1 MYWKVIN
8 IYNILKQNIIFIGIG
23 LLKKETKNQVTLQK
37 EFYDIY
43 SNNNRFNRIII
54 NIDDDDNFSEEN
66 NYLKYQNL
74 DEEINY
80 VSYLIQI
87 TQEKLSAFENNNN
100 IINNNGNK
108 LTLTYKDIFEVNEA
122 MNNNENFGLI
132 GAKSEDALKV
142 DLIHSNETKQ
152 NIFPKKSDINLYK
165 PQYNDEYLNL
175 CSYSNK
181 LIINSPNNK
190 PIQLEK
196 IDLEAVKAKDSEK
209 EKDLLNNFKMVN
221 EKENIINNNDL
232 INNDNYENKNEINFN
247 PIKYFHTDNK
257 IRKDSVV
264 SDFPYLSNFNSNF
277 IIDPRFNNMNGFN
290 FYNMYLN

>member
-100 IINNNGNK
+100 IINNKGNK

-257 IRKDSVV
+257 IMKDSVV

>member
-80 VSYLIQI
+80 VSYLIQL

-122 MNNNENFGLI
+122 MNNNENIGLI

-181 LIINSPNNK
+181 LIINSQNNK

-196 IDLEAVKAKDSEK
+196 IEPEAVKAKDSEK

>member
-43 SNNNRFNRIII
+43 SNNNRFNKIII

-100 IINNNGNK
+100 IINNKGNK
-108 LTLTYKDIFEVNEA
+108 LTLTYKDIFEVNEG

-257 IRKDSVV
+257 IMKDSVV

>member
-100 IINNNGNK
+100 IINNKGNK
-108 LTLTYKDIFEVNEA
+108 LTLTYKDIFEVNEG

-257 IRKDSVV
+257 IMKDSVV